1 MCNGTPTKGWCLLND
16 WQAVLTAGFSI
27 PGHSSLRSPL
37 LPAVLFLGIFFLI
50 PLLLVLGISF
60 ATRGIYGGVEWTFTL
75 SNYSRLADALYA
87 TIYVR
92 SIVFAGLTTVVCLIL
107 GFPLAYSIARAPQ
120 KWQPFLFILI
130 MIPFWT
136 NFLIRTYA
144 WFFILRADG
153 LLNTLF
159 MAIGIISD
167 PLEILYTDVAVFV
180 GLVYGYLPFM
190 VLPLIMTIERIP
202 RELEEAA
209 KDLYA
214 NSWSVFWR
222 VILPLSKPGVIAG
235 CVLVCIPTLGAFITP
250 YLLGGGQSMMLGT
263 LIQQEFLVVRDWP
276 FGAAISFVL
285 MTLVLLVLWSTGK
298 HADMVGKA

>member
-1 MCNGTPTKGWCLLND
+1 MIDRLVQTSGS
-16 WQAVLTAGFSI
+16 FSPI
-27 PGHSSLRSPL
+27 RSSVRSPL
-37 LPAVLFLGIFFLI
+37 FPALLFLLLFFFI
-50 PLLLVLGISF
+50 PLALVLAISV
-60 ATRGIYGGVEWTFTL
+60 ASRGTYGGVEWILTV
-75 SNYSRLADALYA
+75 SNYIRLADPLYA
-87 TIYVR
+87 YIYLR
-92 SIVFAGLTTVVCLIL
+92 SILFAGLTTLVCLLI
-107 GFPLAYSIARAPQ
+107 GFPLAYFIARAPQ
-120 KWQPFLFILI
+120 KWQPLFFLLV

-136 NFLIRTYA
+136 NFLVRTYA

-153 LLNTLF
+153 LINTIL
-159 MAIGIISD
+159 MSVGVISA

-190 VLPLIMTIERIP
+190 VLPLIMAIERIP
-202 RELEEAA
+202 PSLEEAA

-214 NSWSVFWR
+214 SSGTLWWR
-222 VILPLSKPGVIAG
+222 VIIPLAKPGVIAG

-285 MTLVLLVLWSTGK
+285 MAMVLLALWKSGK
-298 HADMVGKA
+298 HSPMIGKI